1 LASDTHSNNN
11 NWDRVIGQTRVKE
24 ILRASIRNNR
34 LAHAYLFWGNE
45 GVGKDAL
52 AIEFARTLLCLQHS
66 DIACCEC
73 SSCKKIEQ
81 LQHPNLKLIFPLPGG
96 DTKKDDGDDNELDK
110 DVVEEVRNQ
119 ISQKAANPYF
129 HISIPRANSIRI
141 KSIRELKK
149 ESSMSGVEKGKK
161 VFIIFDA
168 DMLNEASANSLL
180 KVLEEPLPETHF
192 ILVSSRKDQVKQT
205 ILSRSQLVQ
214 CSTLSDDD
222 ISNALIQR
230 EGIEEQQAIFLTR
243 LANGSYSKAIE
254 FHSDDM
260 NQYRID
266 AIQFLRGILGTS
278 TIKFSEDFEEYLL
291 PSRRSEAEQLLL
303 MLLVWFRDACIAK
316 ERGFIGVMNIDL
328 EKDLLNF
335 NAKFGEQNLMN
346 CQLSVERALEL
357 LRRNVYLPLVMLSLS
372 VNLKRILYNGK

>member
-1 LASDTHSNNN
+1 MASDTLSNIN
-11 NWDRVIGQTRVKE
+11 NWERVIGQQRVKE
-24 ILRASIRNNR
+24 ILRATIRNNR

-52 AIEFARTLLCLQHS
+52 AIEFARTLLCVQQT
-66 DIACCEC
+66 DIACYEC
-73 SSCKKIEQ
+73 SSCKKVDQ

-96 DTKKDDGDDNELDK
+96 DAKKDDDDNALDG
-110 DVVEEVRNQ
+110 DIVDEVRRQ
-119 ISQKAANPYF
+119 ISEKAANPYF
-129 HISIPRANSIRI
+129 HISIPKANFIRI

-168 DMLNEASANSLL
+168 DMMNDASANSLL

-192 ILVSSRKDQVKQT
+192 ILVTSRKDQVKQT

-214 CSTLSDDD
+214 CSTLSDAE
-222 ISNALIQR
+222 ISMALIQR
-230 EGIEEQQAIFLTR
+230 EGLAEQQALFLAR
-243 LANGSYSKAIE
+243 LSNGSYTKALE
-254 FHSDDM
+254 LNSDEV
-260 NQYRID
+260 NQYRLD
-266 AIQFLRGILGTS
+266 AVQFLRGILGNS
-278 TIKFSEDFEEYLL
+278 AIKFSEDFEEYFS
-291 PSRRSEAEQLLL
+291 PSKRGESEQLLL
-303 MLLVWFRDACIAK
+303 MLLVWFRDAFIAK
-316 ERGFIGVMNIDL
+316 ECGLVGVMNIDL

-335 NAKFGEQNLMN
+335 ITKFGGQNLMN

-357 LRRNVYLPLVMLSLS
+357 LHRNVYLPLVMLSLS